1 MVTISSSIEVNEAYL
16 REQFDLCSDIVFRP
30 FTLKDDTLLLL
41 AYLDGMVN
49 VQSIENNVLK
59 PLIFSGLPQG
69 IERIQTLADMLKR
82 EWLPLANVKT
92 EESMECL
99 VQQILHGSLAIMVD
113 GEASVLLAQVQEFE
127 MRGIQEPLKEST
139 LRGSKEGFVENI
151 RTNTSL
157 IRRRIIHPQLK
168 MESFTIGTYTQ
179 TEVVL
184 TYVKGL
190 AAEHV
195 LTEVRDKL
203 GQIEINGVI
212 DSAYIEEWIE
222 NSSFSLFPQIQNTE
236 RPDIVTASLL
246 DGKVALLTNG
256 TPFALI
262 LPSTFWSGLQSA
274 DDYFERFVFIILT
287 RMVRYI
293 MTFIS
298 FALPAIY
305 VSLSTFHPEMIP
317 SNLMIGIAT
326 ARESSPFPTVIE
338 VFIMMFIFDGLQEAG
353 VHLPNQLGPVV
364 SIIGALV
371 IGQAAVEAGI
381 ISTPIIIVIS
391 LTGIAAYTIPRYSA
405 TLPFRIIR
413 YMMLFISGA
422 LGFVGLTFGIIF
434 LLIHLVMLESFGT
447 PYLSPV
453 APFDG
458 KRIRDLFIRYPFWM
472 KNGRNKKKKRAAQ

>member
-1 MVTISSSIEVNEAYL
+1 M
-16 REQFDLCSDIVFRP
+16 FRH
-30 FTLKDDTLLLL
+30 
-41 AYLDGMVN
+41 
-49 VQSIENNVLK
+49 
-59 PLIFSGLPQG
+59 
-69 IERIQTLADMLKR
+69 
-82 EWLPLANVKT
+82 EWLPLTNVKT
-92 EESMECL
+92 EESLEGL
-99 VQQILHGSLAIMVD
+99 IKHILQGSLGILVD
-113 GEASVLLAQVQEFE
+113 GKASSLIAQVQDYET
-127 MRGIQEPLKEST
+127 RSIQEPKKEAT

-151 RTNTSL
+151 RTNTSM
-157 IRRRIIHPQLK
+157 IRRRIIHQHLK
-168 MESFTIGTYTQ
+168 MESYTIGKYTQ

-184 TYVKGL
+184 AYMQGF
-190 AAEHV
+190 ADENV
-195 LTEVRDKL
+195 LSEVRGKL
-203 GQIEINGVI
+203 GKIELDGVI
-212 DSAYIEEWIE
+212 DSAYIEEWLE
-222 NSSFSLFPQIQNTE
+222 NSSFSIFSQIQNTE
-236 RPDIVTASLL
+236 RPDIVTACLL
-246 DGKVALLTNG
+246 EGKVALLTNG

-262 LPSTFWSGLQSA
+262 LPITFWSGLQSA
-274 DDYFERFVFIILT
+274 DDYFERFVFVVLT
-287 RMVRYI
+287 RMIRYI

-305 VSLSTFHPEMIP
+305 VALSTFHPEMVP
-317 SNLMIGIAT
+317 SYLMISIAT

-338 VFIMMFIFDGLQEAG
+338 VFLMMLIFDGLQEAG

-413 YMMLFISGA
+413 YLLLFITGW
-422 LGFVGLTFGIIF
+422 LGFIGFTFGIIF

-458 KRIRDLFIRYPFWM
+458 KRIKDIIIRYPFWI
-472 KNGRNKKKKRAAQ
+472 KSGRNKKGRQR